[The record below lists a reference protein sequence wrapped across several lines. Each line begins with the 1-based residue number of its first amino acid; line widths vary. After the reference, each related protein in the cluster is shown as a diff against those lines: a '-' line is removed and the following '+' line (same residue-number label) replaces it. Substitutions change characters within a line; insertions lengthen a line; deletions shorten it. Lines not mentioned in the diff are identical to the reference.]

1 MNTPNAD
8 SMHWHPAS
16 GRNARRRRRGDAE
29 IVDLATERAKRLL
42 SQAGM
47 IQPPAAAQR
56 PGTVR

>member
-1 MNTPNAD
+1 MY
-8 SMHWHPAS
+8 WHPAS
-16 GRNARRRRRGDAE
+16 GRGGRRKPRGDAE

-47 IQPPAAAQR
+47 IHTPSAAQR

>member
-1 MNTPNAD
+1 MNTTNAD

-16 GRNARRRRRGDAE
+16 GRSVRRRRVGDADV
-29 IVDLATERAKRLL
+29 VDLATVRAKRLL

>member
-8 SMHWHPAS
+8 SMYWHPAS
-16 GRNARRRRRGDAE
+16 GRSGRRKRGGDAE

-47 IQPPAAAQR
+47 IHPPAAAQR